1 MGDTQN
7 AERVYYAPTIASNS
21 HLLLNLAL
29 LHVSNWNRSV
39 LTFSAV
45 DLCTSTMA
53 GGSDNDSE
61 SPDPDSQIASADA
74 QTSSA
79 DDQSYGS
86 VNVGRAVARRDSNS
100 DLNSNRN
107 SNPPQAR
114 GRLHR
119 YSELGREL
127 GRRLEVWKPYI
138 CSGCQRYHP
147 ANDIKPERD
156 GYDWYQYDDEKREL
170 IRVGR
175 WMSPRQCGVCK
186 LLTQLVDN
194 HSKIDSKGKT
204 CLLVPRMVAGD
215 GS

>member
-1 MGDTQN
+1 
-7 AERVYYAPTIASNS
+7 
-21 HLLLNLAL
+21 
-29 LHVSNWNRSV
+29 
-39 LTFSAV
+39 
-45 DLCTSTMA
+45 MA

-74 QTSSA
+74 QTSNADDRSSSADARTPSA
-79 DDQSYGS
+79 DDRSYSS

-147 ANDIKPERD
+147 AKDIKPERD
-156 GYDWYQYDDEKREL
+156 GYDWYQYEDEKRESV
-170 IRVGR
+170 RVRR
-175 WMSPRQCGVCK
+175 WISPRQCSMCK
-186 LLTQLVDN
+186 LLTQLVDA
-194 HSKIDSKGKT
+194 HSKIDSKRKT
-204 CLLVPRMVAGD
+204 YLL
-215 GS
+215 GSPKW